1 MVSTIGIEIVAK
13 NFKIL
18 DSDGFTGQFYH
29 TYKEPYMFRKW
40 RLREHFQSRWGSE
53 NLSPDFTHFS
63 LPHAS
68 VQRFLVSPI
77 PATWVSSGLLTMA
90 ISFPTARLGF
100 TLLRASS
107 LVSSHRLAFQL
118 PNFCCCHFIFH
129 FPFFLNLPSKE
140 IPLLLFLLGL
150 RKEVKLELLNSVF
163 AQMSLTLSSVTSEA
177 RLVGRC

>member
-29 TYKEPYMFRKW
+29 TYKEPYTFRKW

-100 TLLRASS
+100 TLLKGELLSLFSSFGLPAS
-107 LVSSHRLAFQL
+107 Q
-118 PNFCCCHFIFH
+118 
-129 FPFFLNLPSKE
+129 
-140 IPLLLFLLGL
+140 LLLLPFHLPFPLFSESAFKRNPFTVVSIGV
-150 RKEVKLELLNSVF
+150 EEGSEIG
-163 AQMSLTLSSVTSEA
+163 VTQLCLCPDVSHFV
-177 RLVGRC
+177 VGDL